1 MIAIPKHCYA
11 WQLVYSHD
19 VIENNDNFNF
29 LDVGEKLPPVLLRI
43 MVALL
48 NKYLSQNIKFNNFFI
63 NIKSLSTFVKLVDNS
78 ALKKTILSRMWRN
91 LEFPRDRSI
100 FFWLFLFLFVSSFLV
115 CVVSVS
121 KTWAF
126 ASNLKELVLSGL
138 PVSSI
143 SSGAMSFVSKSF
155 INLSISSSL
164 SLCTASNNMNPWS
177 VEVPPSISKCLF
189 WLFIFQLFT
198 Y

>member
-19 VIENNDNFNF
+19 IIETNDNFNF
-29 LDVGEKLPPVLLRI
+29 LGVGEKLPLVLLRI

-91 LEFPRDRSI
+91 LEFLRDRGI
-100 FFWLFLFLFVSSFLV
+100 FFWLFLVLFVSSSLV

-143 SSGAMSFVSKSF
+143 SSGATSFVSKSF

-177 VEVPPSISKCLF
+177 VEVPL
-189 WLFIFQLFT
+189 
-198 Y
+198 